1 MWARSIRK
9 ITMSISLTTNARALI
24 AAVAL
29 VTTAAHALQESPSDA
44 IALRGY
50 LSGNGLL
57 SRGMHAEAVAEY
69 RTFLRE
75 HPENPKAA
83 CAKYG
88 LAVCLAQLND
98 VPEAVR
104 ELEPLLRLERFE
116 FSDDARLLLAQC
128 RLRTG
133 DAAGAAAVVEEL
145 SMARES
151 ALAPDAAAVRVEAL
165 QRSGRHDDA
174 LHAAREYESNWPAHA
189 AADRVAYFA
198 ALAER
203 GRGRDADAAK
213 RLQRRLAASPQ
224 SGLGERMRLVLA
236 EIAEQS
242 GALDEAQREYEQV
255 GRGVDAE
262 ASRAAR
268 RGLVSLAL
276 RRQDASRAGE
286 FLNALIAADASQA
299 TDCETRLLTARVE
312 LARGQADAALR
323 ALQAMQRECGG
334 LEPELAIWTSRALRA
349 AGNAP
354 AAVAALSGARAESAP
369 RDLQSLLLFE
379 SAVARVEAGELDEAA
394 RALVEL
400 RAANGDAALAADALE
415 LLAELEFRRGAHD
428 ACARYCE
435 QFLQEYVDH
444 PRAAGVR
451 LLSAEN
457 LLSAAKFAEAA
468 EAFGRLVAQL
478 AEPSLAARAAYGLGR
493 ALHRL
498 GRFGEARVA
507 LERMAGEAA
516 KQAELREALLL
527 LGDSALQLADWRAA
541 EQRLAEYVDRGGVAA
556 GEALLKLGIARAR
569 SGQIELALETLARLE
584 QQDADAAI
592 RAHGDYERG
601 RLLASAGKLDAARAA
616 FESALQRAAD
626 GPLNGHVRMELAGL
640 AMQSGDAAFAAA
652 QYEQIAAAEGSP
664 LSGEALLQRGQ
675 ALLAQKKYA
684 EAEAALSDYLARF
697 RSQGRAGLAW
707 AQLASAQIQ
716 QGKAQAALESLEQ
729 AAAGGE
735 TPPAA
740 LARLELDRGWCLQAL
755 ERAEDARVAYQRAA
769 AAPEPGVRAWA
780 MLELAEMDGARG
792 DCAAALQRLEALRGE
807 DAAWSS
813 LPAGEQARG
822 LYRLGVCALETG
834 RHELARTALKGVLD
848 AAPTSELAGSAAYF
862 AGEAAAGAGRHREA
876 AEWFERA
883 ATLPLD
889 DATRR
894 AALLKLGQ
902 SLAEAQLWPQ
912 SEAACE
918 RFLREFAGD
927 ALAHQ
932 ARFGLGW
939 ARENQGRHDEAI
951 AAYRAVIAAHTGET
965 AARAQFQIG
974 ECLFAKREFEAAV
987 AEFLKVDILYQAPS
1001 WSAAAL
1007 YEAGRCLEQLGRSAE
1022 ARAQFNAVREKH
1034 SGTRWAQLAQERLA
1048 ALSSSGVPGKP

>member
-1 MWARSIRK
+1 
-9 ITMSISLTTNARALI
+9 MSSSLSRYVRPLV
-24 AAVAL
+24 AVVML
-29 VTTAAHALQESPSDA
+29 TTAAAHAQQQAPNDA

-57 SRGMHAEAVAEY
+57 SRGLHSEAAAEY
-69 RTFLRE
+69 RKFLSEQPE
-75 HPENPKAA
+75 HPKAA

-98 VPEAVR
+98 VPGAVR
-104 ELEPLLRLERFE
+104 ELEPLLRVERFE

-128 RLRTG
+128 RLRSG
-133 DAAGAAAVVEEL
+133 DAAEAAAVVEEL

-165 QRSGRHDDA
+165 QRSGRVADA
-174 LHAAREYESNWPAHA
+174 LRAARDYETNWPAHA
-189 AADRVAYFA
+189 AVDRVAYFA

-203 GRGRDADAAK
+203 SQGQDADAAT

-224 SGLGERMRLVLA
+224 GALSERMRLVLA
-236 EIAEQS
+236 EIAEQRD
-242 GALDEAQREYEQV
+242 ALDDAQREYEQV
-255 GRGVDAE
+255 GRGSDPD

-286 FLNALIAADASQA
+286 LLKGLIAADASQA
-299 TDCETRLLTARVE
+299 ADCETRLLAARVE
-312 LARGQADAALR
+312 LARGQADAALQ
-323 ALQAMQRECGG
+323 ALEAMQRECDALG
-334 LEPELAIWTSRALRA
+334 PELAIWTGRALRA
-349 AGNAP
+349 AGKASE
-354 AAVAALSGARAESAP
+354 AVAALSATATAAAP
-369 RDLQSLLLFE
+369 RGLQAVVAFE
-379 SAVARVEAGELDEAA
+379 SAVAQVEAGKLDEAA
-394 RALVEL
+394 RALTEL
-400 RAANGDAALAADALE
+400 RAAHGDEALAADALE
-415 LLAELEFRRGAHD
+415 LLAEVELRRGGHD
-428 ACARYCE
+428 ACARHCE
-435 QFLQEYVDH
+435 QFLKDYVNH
-444 PRAAGVR
+444 PRAAGVH

-457 LLSAAKFAEAA
+457 LLSAEKFADAA

-498 GRFGEARVA
+498 GRFDEARAA
-507 LERMAGEAA
+507 LEKIAGEAA
-516 KQAELREALLL
+516 KQPELRDALLL
-527 LGDSALQLADWRAA
+527 LGDAALQMQDWRAA

-569 SGQIELALETLARLE
+569 SGQVELALETLTRLGE
-584 QQDADAAI
+584 QSADAGI

-601 RLLASAGKLDAARAA
+601 RLLAAAGRFEQARAA
-616 FESALQRAAD
+616 FEAALQRAAD

-640 AMQSGDAAFAAA
+640 AMQSGDAALAAA

-675 ALLAQKKYA
+675 ALLAQQKYA

-697 RSQGRAGLAW
+697 RSQGRAGMTW

-716 QGKAQAALESLEQ
+716 QGKAQAALDSLEQ
-729 AAAGGE
+729 AASEGE

-740 LARLELDRGWCLQAL
+740 LARLELDRGWCLRAL
-755 ERAEDARVAYQRAA
+755 DRAA
-769 AAPEPGVRAWA
+769 EARAAYLRATAAPEPGVRAWA
-780 MLELAEMDGARG
+780 VLELAELDGAEG
-792 DCAAALQRLEALRGE
+792 DCAAALKRLEGLRAE
-807 DAAWSS
+807 EAAWSS
-813 LPAGEQARG
+813 LPTEDQARG
-822 LYRLGVCALETG
+822 LYRLGVWALEAR
-834 RHELARTALKGVLD
+834 RHELAQSALKDVLD
-848 AAPTSELAGSAAYF
+848 TAPASEFAGSAAYF
-862 AGEAAAGAGRHREA
+862 AGEAAAQSGRHRAA

-927 ALAHQ
+927 ALIHQ
-932 ARFGLGW
+932 ARFGVGW
-939 ARENQGRHDEAI
+939 ARENQGRPDEAI
-951 AAYRAVIAAHTGET
+951 AAYRAVTAAHTGET

-974 ECLFAKREFEAAV
+974 ECLFAKREFDAAV
-987 AEFLKVDILYQAPS
+987 AEFLKVDILYQAPA
-1001 WSAAAL
+1001 WSAAAV

-1034 SGTRWAQLAQERLA
+1034 AGTRWAQLAQERLE
-1048 ALSSSGVPGKP
+1048 ALSSTGIPGKP